1 MDRTLVIAA
10 QHGDEDAFAA
20 LVLGVGDRLYATAY
34 RILRDR
40 SLTEDVVQHTM
51 LTAWRK
57 LPRLRDPDR
66 FVAWVFQ
73 IMVRAAYQAARREQ
87 HRADIH
93 VLSHDASGAPDAI
106 RQIADRDE
114 LERAFARLTAE
125 HRAVIVLR
133 HYLDWQ
139 LSEIAS
145 TLDVPVG
152 TARSRLHYALRA
164 LRAAIEAEGRSST
177 RAARR

>member
-1 MDRTLVIAA
+1 MDPTLVIAA

-40 SLTEDVVQHTM
+40 SLTEDVVQQTM

-73 IMVRAAYQAARREQ
+73 IMVRAAYRGCARR
-87 HRADIH
+87 A
-93 VLSHDASGAPDAI
+93 APD
-106 RQIADRDE
+106 RYS
-114 LERAFARLTAE
+114 RLLPP
-125 HRAVIVLR
+125 HG
-133 HYLDWQ
+133 
-139 LSEIAS
+139 SEPRRS
-145 TLDVPVG
+145 TTLV
-152 TARSRLHYALRA
+152 RSRPR
-164 LRAAIEAEGRSST
+164 
-177 RAARR
+177 